1 VWKLVKRKPL
11 KAKTLKAKTTLK
23 AKKPLKAVSKP
34 KKRKT
39 LQQKTAQEL
48 IKEADK
54 WFSRY
59 IRIRDAE
66 YEDGAWVGE
75 CITCD
80 RKLLVIDAN
89 DKWIASSQNGHFITR
104 GIHSLRFEE
113 LNCNLQCAHCNAWR
127 DKEDMLERYRKALEK
142 KYGAGTNKELKRL
155 SQLENAHKRLPKQ
168 ELLQIITDA
177 KEYIKHCQTFPQNYS
192 R

>member
-1 VWKLVKRKPL
+1 MKRKPL

-39 LQQKTAQEL
+39 LEQKTAQEL

-59 IRIRDAE
+59 IRLRDSK
-66 YEDGAWVGE
+66 YVDGDWLAACICCGE
-75 CITCD
+75 EV
-80 RKLLVIDAN
+80 LVLSG
-89 DKWIASSQNGHFITR
+89 DKWGRACDNGHFLSR
-104 GIHSLRFEE
+104 GMHQLRYNEF
-113 LNCNLQCAHCNAWR
+113 NCNAQKSFCNVWK
-127 DKEDMLERYRKALEK
+127 DKETMQEGYRSGIVA
-142 KYGAGTNKELKRL
+142 KYGKDTLLELKEAAKAPGVR
-155 SQLENAHKRLPKQ
+155 KRLPKQ